1 MDKDSFA
8 TLFETAI
15 SRSFELAGLPPSTNT
30 LVQFHG
36 RSNSR
41 ASMTQADALD
51 LLWLSPDRF
60 SVVIDVS
67 VILDGVNRPLLFVRP
82 SDHEPVPFTATWSP
96 DDLGPF
102 KAMGPMTRR

>member
-1 MDKDSFA
+1 MDKESFS
-8 TLFETAI
+8 TLFDTAI
-15 SRSFELAGLPPSTNT
+15 SRSFELAGLPPPTKA

-41 ASMTQADALD
+41 PTMTQAEALD

-60 SVVIDVS
+60 SVVIDVG
-67 VILDGVNRPLLFVRP
+67 VKLDAANPSMLFVRP
-82 SDHEPVPFTATWSP
+82 SDHEPVPFTATWAP

-102 KAMGPMTRR
+102 KAMGPMKRG

>member
-15 SRSFELAGLPPSTNT
+15 SRSFELAGLPQPSNSP
-30 LVQFHG
+30 VQFHG
-36 RSNSR
+36 RSNSKPTL
-41 ASMTQADALD
+41 SQAEALD

-67 VILDGVNRPLLFVRP
+67 VILDDANLPQLFVRP
-82 SDHEPVPFTATWSP
+82 SDHEPVPFTATWAP

-102 KAMGPMTRR
+102 KAMGPMRRS

>member
-1 MDKDSFA
+1 MDKDGFA
-8 TLFETAI
+8 TLFKTVIA
-15 SRSFELAGLPPSTNT
+15 RSSELAGLPPSTNT

-41 ASMTQADALD
+41 PTMTQAEALD
-51 LLWLSPDRF
+51 LLWFSPDRF

-67 VILDGVNRPLLFVRP
+67 VMLDGANPSLLFVRP
-82 SDHEPVPFTATWSP
+82 SDHEPVPFKATWAP

-102 KAMGPMTRR
+102 KAMGPMKRS